1 MKTKSHLFRILWIS
15 LFAATLLLPF
25 LTAHAQGDAP
35 GPAVVLTHKGPISPV
50 LIEYLKRGLRIAQ
63 DKGAGLVVF
72 ELDTPGGQIDIME
85 EIVQIIRSN
94 PIPVVVYVSPRN
106 GMAAS
111 AGTIITLAGHLSAM
125 APETTIGAA
134 SPVGSQGEDIGQT
147 MEAKTK
153 EALKASVR
161 GLMQNRSA
169 DAVLLAESMIQDAK
183 AVTVD
188 EAIQVGLVDIKA
200 VDINDLLNQ
209 LDGRIV
215 QVGEGEITL
224 HTANMQVL
232 TINNTFIEEILLTL
246 VNPNLVFIL
255 LSLGVQAILI
265 EISSPGGWV
274 AGFVGV
280 VCLLLAIYG
289 IGILPVNWF
298 GMLFVIVAFVLF
310 ILDIKAPTH
319 GALTA
324 AGGISFIVGAL
335 VLFNS
340 VRVPGLPRIS
350 VPLVIS
356 TGAFIAAIFFAVMT
370 FAVRAQSVPVL
381 TGKEAM
387 LGRMGSIYGFSDNN
401 LLVKV
406 GGELWA
412 AELKEGER
420 LLEEG
425 ARVQVVG
432 VRGLHLIVG
441 RETMPKQVYVV
452 TPGVEG
458 EKLERELLKRRR
470 KGGVG

>member
-1 MKTKSHLFRILWIS
+1 MKTKSHLFRFLLVS
-15 LFAATLLLPF
+15 LFVATFFIPF
-25 LTAHAQGDAP
+25 MTTYAQADSP
-35 GPAVVLTHKGPISPV
+35 GLAVVLTHKGAISPV
-50 LIEYLKRGLRIAQ
+50 LTEYLKRGLRIAQ
-63 DKGAGLVVF
+63 DKGAGLVIF
-72 ELDTPGGQIDIME
+72 ELDTPGGQIDIMN
-85 EIVQIIRSN
+85 EIVQIIRSS
-94 PIPVVVYVSPRN
+94 PIPVVVYVYPRN
-106 GMAAS
+106 AMAAS

-125 APETTIGAA
+125 APETIIGAA

-161 GLMQNRSA
+161 GLITNRSTE
-169 DAVLLAESMIQDAK
+169 AVQLAESMIQDAK

-188 EAIQVGLVDIKA
+188 EAMQVGLVDIKA
-200 VDINDLLNQ
+200 ADLNDLLNQ
-209 LDGRIV
+209 LDGRTLM
-215 QVGEGEITL
+215 VGESQMTL
-224 HTANMQVL
+224 HTANMQIL
-232 TINNTFIEEILLTL
+232 TINNTLIEQILLTL

-265 EISSPGGWV
+265 EISSPGGWA

-280 VCLLLAIYG
+280 TCLLLAIYG
-289 IGILPVNWF
+289 LGILPVNWF
-298 GMLFVIVAFVLF
+298 GILFVIVAFVLF

-350 VPLVIS
+350 IPLVIS
-356 TGAFIAAIFFAVMT
+356 TGAFIAAIFFAIMT

-387 LGRMGSIYGFSDNN
+387 IGRFGSIHSTSNNN

-420 LLEEG
+420 PLEEG
-425 ARVQVVG
+425 ARVQVFDVK
-432 VRGLHLIVG
+432 GLHLVVG
-441 RETMPKQVYVV
+441 RELMPRQVYVV
-452 TPGVEG
+452 SPGAEE
-458 EKLERELLKRRR
+458 EKLDKEILKRRR
-470 KGGVG
+470 KGGVS